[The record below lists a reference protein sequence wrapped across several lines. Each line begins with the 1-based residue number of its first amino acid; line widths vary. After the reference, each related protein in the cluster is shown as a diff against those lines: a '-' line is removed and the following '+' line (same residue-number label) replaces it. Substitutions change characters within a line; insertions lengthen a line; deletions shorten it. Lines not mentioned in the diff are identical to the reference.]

1 MEIVTA
7 IFDVIADV
15 VTNLVTTI
23 GNALTAMTSLFY
35 NAESGFTFVG
45 VLLLITVGTS
55 LVWGAW
61 ALIKNLI
68 SQRVN

>member
-1 MEIVTA
+1 MEIVNA
-7 IFDVIADV
+7 IFEVIADV
-15 VTNLVTTI
+15 VTNLITTI
-23 GNALTAMTSLFY
+23 GTALTSMTSLFY

-45 VLLLITVGTS
+45 VLLLITVGTT

-68 SQRVN
+68 TQRVN